1 MRLREDISEILARQ
15 GGMILTRQVTEC
27 GLSLT
32 MLSRYAKA
40 GLLLREKS
48 GVYTTPDGFV
58 DPMLLMNL
66 RVKQGVL
73 SHGTALYLNGLT
85 DRTPLELDVTIPK
98 TVGVTTSLRKEARWF
113 YVPDDVVHMGT
124 VVKRTPFG
132 NEVRTYDV
140 ERTICD
146 IIRNRRRIGDDLALD
161 GVRQYAALKT
171 KNLARLGEYSSRLGI
186 TEEVMRTLEVVL

>member
-1 MRLREDISEILARQ
+1 MRLRADIAEILARQ

-32 MLSRYAKA
+32 MLSRYVKE
-40 GLLLREKS
+40 GLLLREKT

-66 RVKQGVL
+66 RVERGVL

-85 DRTPLELDVTIPK
+85 DRTPLDLDVTIPMM
-98 TVGVTTSLRKEARWF
+98 VSVTPSLRKEARWF
-113 YVPDDVVHMGT
+113 YVSDDIVQMGVVM
-124 VVKRTPFG
+124 KRTPFG
-132 NEVRTYDV
+132 NDVRTYDA

-146 IIRNRRRIGDDLALD
+146 IIRNRRRIGDEIALD
-161 GVRQYAALKT
+161 GMRQYAALRT
-171 KNLARLGEYSSRLGI
+171 KNLARLGDYASQLGI
-186 TEEVMRTLEVVL
+186 TDDVVKSLEVVL

>member
-113 YVPDDVVHMGT
+113 YVPDDVVHMGM
-124 VVKRTPFG
+124 VEKRTLFG

-146 IIRNRRRIGDDLALD
+146 IIRNRRRIGDELALD
-161 GVRQYAALKT
+161 GVRQYAAFKT
-171 KNLARLGEYSSRLGI
+171 KDLARLGDYSSRLGI
-186 TEEVMRTLEVVL
+186 SDEVMRTLEVVL

>member
-1 MRLREDISEILARQ
+1 MRLREDISEILAHQ

-40 GLLLREKS
+40 GLLLREKC

-58 DPMLLMNL
+58 DPMLLMSL

-73 SHGTALYLNGLT
+73 SHGTGLYLNGLT

-113 YVPDDVVHMGT
+113 YVPDDVVQMGT

-146 IIRNRRRIGDDLALD
+146 IIRNRRRIGDELALD

-171 KNLARLGEYSSRLGI
+171 KDLARLGDYSSRLGI
-186 TEEVMRTLEVVL
+186 TDEVMRTLEVVL

>member
-15 GGMILTRQVTEC
+15 GGMILARQVTEC

-48 GVYTTPDGFV
+48 GVYTTPDGFL

-66 RVKQGVL
+66 RVKQSVL

-98 TVGVTTSLRKEARWF
+98 AVGVTPSLRKDARWF
-113 YVPDDVVHMGT
+113 YVPDKVVQIGAA
-124 VVKRTPFG
+124 VKRTPFG

-146 IIRNRRRIGDDLALD
+146 IIRNRRRIGDELALD

-171 KNLARLGEYSSRLGI
+171 KDIARLGDYSSRLGI
-186 TEEVMRTLEVVL
+186 TDEVMRTLEVVL

>member
-58 DPMLLMNL
+58 DPMLLMSL
-66 RVKQGVL
+66 RLKQGVL

-113 YVPDDVVHMGT
+113 YVPDDVVQMGM

-146 IIRNRRRIGDDLALD
+146 IIRNRRRIGDELALD
-161 GVRQYAALKT
+161 GVRQYAALKM
-171 KNLARLGEYSSRLGI
+171 KNLVRLGDYSSRLGI
-186 TEEVMRTLEVVL
+186 TDEVMRTLEVVL

>member
-1 MRLREDISEILARQ
+1 M
-15 GGMILTRQVTEC
+15 TRQVTEC

-113 YVPDDVVHMGT
+113 YVPDDVVQMGT

-146 IIRNRRRIGDDLALD
+146 IIRNRRRIGDELALD

-171 KNLARLGEYSSRLGI
+171 KNLVQLGDYSSRLGI
-186 TEEVMRTLEVVL
+186 TDEVMRTLEVVL

>member
-73 SHGTALYLNGLT
+73 SHGTA
-85 DRTPLELDVTIPK
+85 
-98 TVGVTTSLRKEARWF
+98 
-113 YVPDDVVHMGT
+113 
-124 VVKRTPFG
+124 VKG
-132 NEVRTYDV
+132 YDV
-140 ERTICD
+140 W
-146 IIRNRRRIGDDLALD
+146 IRSIKEHVQRVRFKALMMANAEQILRYWDCWYNIAQRRSA
-161 GVRQYAALKT
+161 
-171 KNLARLGEYSSRLGI
+171 
-186 TEEVMRTLEVVL
+186 

>member
-1 MRLREDISEILARQ
+1 MRLREDIAEILARQ

-32 MLSRYAKA
+32 MLSRYAKE
-40 GLLLREKS
+40 GLLLREET
-48 GVYTTPDGFV
+48 GVYTTPDGLV

-85 DRTPLELDVTIPK
+85 DRTPIDLDVTIPK
-98 TVGVTTSLRKEARWF
+98 TVSVTPSLRKAARWF
-113 YVPDDVVHMGT
+113 YVPEDVAQMG
-124 VVKRTPFG
+124 VVMKRTPFG
-132 NEVRTYDV
+132 NDVRSCDA

-146 IIRNRRRIGDDLALD
+146 IIRNRRRIGDEIALD
-161 GVRQYAALKT
+161 GMRQYAALKT
-171 KNLARLGEYSSRLGI
+171 KNLARLGDYSSRLGI
-186 TEEVMRTLEVVL
+186 TDEVMKTLEVVL